1 MVDSPPWRAL
11 LDQGLPNR
19 LRVPEPVDYVERLA
33 ALGCTVDGWETT
45 YLHVLAGEDAVLEWM
60 KGTGLRPVL
69 EALPGAA
76 REEFIQTYA
85 VRLRRAYPARE
96 WGTLLSFRRIFAVAQ
111 AP

>member
-1 MVDSPPWRAL
+1 
-11 LDQGLPNR
+11 
-19 LRVPEPVDYVERLA
+19 
-33 ALGCTVDGWETT
+33 
-45 YLHVLAGEDAVLEWM
+45 M

-96 WGTLLSFRRIFAVAQ
+96 WGTLLRFRRIFAVAQ